1 MGVRCLIVDDNQA
14 FLAAARALL
23 ERDGLPVAAVAA
35 TGAEAVLQMRAF
47 RPDVVL
53 LDVMLGEESG
63 FEVARR
69 LADCDDDD
77 ADGATVILISTLPKD
92 DLVDLV
98 AASPAAGF
106 LPKSELSA
114 QAVREVLSA
123 HRRR

>member
-14 FLAAARALL
+14 FLVAARALL

-114 QAVREVLSA
+114 HAVREVVSA